1 MSVAF
6 SYYVTIRNNYCLAYH
21 GQCAEYVTVLR
32 LLRPAIQSQ
41 LSDVA
46 VFISCADKLAYL
58 LAGEDNVIPFSSLRD
73 RKNDI
78 AHIRQIGADLSGQ
91 HPLVTLMTESGLK
104 FPALPSARPPASRR
118 CLICPDSGHPDR
130 CLDDLVRPLSLAR
143 MEGFSPVVVGSDLN
157 AAYPKPDV
165 RPEGAA
171 KFDWLDTAGWV
182 IGVDNEYVY
191 EAAARGIRTTFL
203 DRGGAELYRKLAPGG
218 QVLSL

>member
-1 MSVAF
+1 MNLKNSSNNTCLYTSLSPKRDTNEPNSWWPITARCSCVRECMSVAF

-143 MEGFSPVVVGSDLN
+143 M
-157 AAYPKPDV
+157 
-165 RPEGAA
+165 
-171 KFDWLDTAGWV
+171 
-182 IGVDNEYVY
+182 
-191 EAAARGIRTTFL
+191 
-203 DRGGAELYRKLAPGG
+203 
-218 QVLSL
+218 